1 MTQRNGTAA
10 TARRFVLRT
19 AAVLAT
25 TALAAGC
32 GSTGSTGSAPEGG
45 GAAPAPSAD
54 PKAAL
59 LAAVPTEQDPR
70 FRFSTQDGT
79 DRFTGVVDPAAKGM
93 ELGMKQQNDDP
104 KFTMDMTFR
113 VIDKDLWMRVKL
125 TGLPGLHDALKLPK
139 NWMAMD
145 RERLADSEN
154 APAYEGTDPGNTA
167 AIIRTA
173 ETVEDK
179 GAGTYT
185 GLADLADNEDV
196 KSTFDGLDLAALG
209 AAGRKVP
216 FTAVVGPDGNLTTFT
231 LDVPAAGKH
240 KAMKLVTK
248 YYDFGKAPELTP
260 PAGAQKATA
269 SAYEM
274 LAG

>member
-10 TARRFVLRT
+10 TARRIVLRA

-32 GSTGSTGSAPEGG
+32 GSTGNAPEGA

-113 VIDKDLWMRVKL
+113 VIDEDLWMRVKL

-139 NWMAMD
+139 NWMKME
-145 RERLADSEN
+145 REKLADGEN
-154 APAYEGTDPGNTA
+154 APSYEGTDPGNTA

-179 GAGTYT
+179 GDGTYT

-196 KSTFDGLDLAALG
+196 KSTFDGLDLTALG

-248 YYDFGKAPELTP
+248 YYDFGKAPELAP

-274 LAG
+274 LNG